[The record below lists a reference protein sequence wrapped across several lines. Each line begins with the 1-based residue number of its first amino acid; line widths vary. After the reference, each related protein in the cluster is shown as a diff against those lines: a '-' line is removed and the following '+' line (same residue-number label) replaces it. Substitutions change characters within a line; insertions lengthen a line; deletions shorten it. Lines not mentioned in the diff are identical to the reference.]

1 METEVEVELIL
12 KIIVGAVDLEEVVEA
27 EVVTN
32 KKASLSLQET
42 EVEALGV
49 HLVEVQEFLDTA
61 AVERTSTLK
70 EVEVVMKE
78 ENNNLETI
86 KDVVEADILLEV
98 VILIMSADLSKHTMM
113 ALIMRPVEEIF
124 TEAEN
129 LEV

>member
-12 KIIVGAVDLEEVVEA
+12 KIVGAVDLEEVVEA

-113 ALIMRPVEEIF
+113 ALMMRPVEEIF